1 MTEQTGLAAP
11 CGIHCGMCP
20 LYKALSD
27 EKLRDTLA
35 QRMNVPPEKA
45 TCEGCRAIAQLLAN
59 NVPLMSVSRRKAWT
73 SAVTV
78 QNSPAPN
85 FCLALIGPRVYLTT
99 SKSIA

>member
-1 MTEQTGLAAP
+1 MTEQSRLAAP

-45 TCEGCRAIAQLLAN
+45 TCQGCRAIDGHCPVIGQQCATYVCAREKG
-59 NVPLMSVSRRKAWT
+59 VDFCCDCSEFPCSKPDSTKA
-73 SAVTV
+73 
-78 QNSPAPN
+78 
-85 FCLALIGPRVYLTT
+85 
-99 SKSIA
+99 